1 MTSEHSHPSRHAK
14 ILLAAVI
21 WEHFERQ
28 TMDGL
33 NDELD
38 EIVFGDLVTH
48 VRGQQHWCFTVD
60 EAGTHAQIL
69 AATLDL
75 NQSFG

>member
-1 MTSEHSHPSRHAK
+1 MATVGLRRAMGQ
-14 ILLAAVI
+14 VI
-21 WEHFERQ
+21 PERQ

-33 NDELD
+33 NDEVD
-38 EIVFGDLVTH
+38 EIVFGDPITH

-60 EAGTHAQIL
+60 VDEAGTHAQKL

-75 NQSFG
+75 